1 MVHIKRW
8 VIITFALLLFLI
20 GLGSVWTPVPIGAI
34 LMTFATFL
42 LIAYSRRGRALVRGA
57 RRRFAL
63 IDRQMRWFESKSK
76 AKMVRVLKTTQPLE
90 SRLRYGIKKA
100 GHLTPAKPPLCLPA
114 VTHPA
119 YWKKTESLF
128 RLVSLYSLLF
138 FSRLDGS
145 WPKGHAS
152 SRLEGVKDCDLESQA
167 LGDHWLRLSVFAG
180 RIGDHMASHS
190 NRRTSAGYRLLSADR
205 NSRAGRNMVR
215 RMRKQIDWLRPRTRV
230 A

>member
-76 AKMVRVLKTTQPLE
+76 AKMARVLKTTQPLE
-90 SRLRYGIKKA
+90 SRLRYGIKK
-100 GHLTPAKPPLCLPA
+100 
-114 VTHPA
+114 
-119 YWKKTESLF
+119 
-128 RLVSLYSLLF
+128 
-138 FSRLDGS
+138 LD
-145 WPKGHAS
+145 
-152 SRLEGVKDCDLESQA
+152 
-167 LGDHWLRLSVFAG
+167 
-180 RIGDHMASHS
+180 I
-190 NRRTSAGYRLLSADR
+190 
-205 NSRAGRNMVR
+205 
-215 RMRKQIDWLRPRTRV
+215 
-230 A
+230 